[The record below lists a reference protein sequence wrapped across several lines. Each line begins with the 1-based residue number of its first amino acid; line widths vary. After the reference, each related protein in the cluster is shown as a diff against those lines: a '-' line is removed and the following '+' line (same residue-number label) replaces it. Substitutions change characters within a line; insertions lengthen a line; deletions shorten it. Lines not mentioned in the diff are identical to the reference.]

1 MPVWTEDEG
10 GPYQA
15 IPQPGQSWQPEGEP
29 ARRPHE
35 YIRGG
40 TIKMMTLF
48 RPATGHVRAEP
59 VDSTPNAV
67 LHPWLKEQLTAI
79 LGECPPA
86 PNPVPVGCRWV
97 DWDYHAEAALYDE
110 KYPGLR
116 MLMVWDN
123 LMGHQTDEM
132 VEWCRQKGIGL
143 LYTPL
148 SGSWLNMA
156 ESLQRIIER
165 RALEGQEPQ
174 TAETMKEWFAAAIR
188 GWNNDP
194 TPFVWGGKRHARRD
208 RAYARRHRVG
218 GSGATAS
225 KPIGRRR
232 RSVRLHHQH
241 STNQPV
247 ANGGSIGK

>member
-1 MPVWTEDEG
+1 MPVWTQDEG

-40 TIKMMTLF
+40 TVKLMTLF
-48 RPATGHVRAEP
+48 RPATGDVRAEP
-59 VDSTPNAV
+59 VDSTANAV
-67 LHPWLKEQLTAI
+67 LHPWLKEQLTAV
-79 LGECPPA
+79 LEECPPA
-86 PNPVPVGCRWV
+86 PIPVPVGRRWV

-110 KYPGLR
+110 KYPPLR
-116 MLMVWDN
+116 MLMIWDN
-123 LMGHQTDEM
+123 LMGHQTPEM
-132 VEWCRQKGIGL
+132 VEWCRQQGIGP

-148 SGSWLNMA
+148 SGSWLNMV

-165 RALEGQEPQ
+165 RALEGQHPQ
-174 TAETMKEWFAAAIR
+174 AAETMKEWFAAAVR
-188 GWNNDP
+188 GWNRDP

-225 KPIGRRR
+225 KPIGRRC

-247 ANGGSIGK
+247 TNGASLGK